1 MLFPLKFVGKDLV
14 LGIFKMAIG
23 SFRDMCCKNNIT
35 STLVV
40 LALANASLFWISSA
54 SAHEIRPAVVNVVFD
69 SNGHYSIDLGVNIEA
84 MLAGISPKH
93 KNTNESPNA
102 NRYNE
107 LRALPPG
114 QLKSRVD
121 AFVPQFLSELRLA
134 FDDQPAE
141 MRFTS
146 ADIPA
151 VGDLAL
157 ARLSH
162 LRFEGD
168 VPKGSKT
175 FNWSYAEKFGPN
187 VLRFKRPEDS
197 QITAV
202 WLSEGEVS
210 ETYPLEGTIVSKT
223 RLEVAWQYLGL
234 GFTHIVPKGLDHI
247 LFVLGLFLLST
258 RLKPL
263 LVQVT
268 SFTVAHSITLGLTIY
283 GVVSLSPKIVEPLIA
298 ASIVYVAVE
307 NLFTSKLHAWRP
319 VVVFCFGLL
328 HGMGFANV
336 LREVGLPRS
345 EFLTGLVTFNVGVEF
360 GQLTVISVA
369 FLIVGAWR
377 RRQTYHGRVVVPCS
391 LAIAATGLYWTVER
405 AIF

>member
-1 MLFPLKFVGKDLV
+1 
-14 LGIFKMAIG
+14 
-23 SFRDMCCKNNIT
+23 MCFKNNIT
-35 STLVV
+35 SALVV
-40 LALANASLFWISSA
+40 LALASASLFWISPA

-107 LRALPPG
+107 LRALPPD

-121 AFVPQFLSELRLA
+121 AFVPQFLSEIRLA
-134 FDDQPAE
+134 FDNQPAA

-151 VGDLAL
+151 VGDLAV

-168 VPKGSKT
+168 VPNGSKT
-175 FNWSYAEKFGPN
+175 FDWSYAEKFGPN

-197 QITAV
+197 QVTAV
-202 WLSEGEVS
+202 WLREGEVS
-210 ETYPLEGTIVSKT
+210 ETYPLQGAIVSKT

-369 FLIVGAWR
+369 FLTVGAWR
-377 RRQTYHGRVVVPCS
+377 RRRTYHGRVVVPCS

-405 AIF
+405 TLF